1 MREFPHPTD
10 RPQKESQMKYRQI
23 VFDIDGTLIDSEQ
36 PILHSLQEVLLHLT
50 GRKYPLEDL
59 TFCLGITGEDT
70 LKRLDIQDIPAAM
83 ELWFDI
89 LRQHENEMVL
99 YGEIEELIT
108 HLKKAGYGLGII
120 TSKPRIL
127 FEQDFGKFHISS
139 YFHPVVCADDTKEH
153 KPTSGP
159 LLKYMELSGA
169 EKEDILYIGDSV
181 YDSKCAENA
190 GFCTGGL
197 GQPYEDHSRKLLLKK
212 SHGFTVCF
220 VKICYTYTKRIFLR
234 GAGRRPAKNIK
245 NMEDTRH
252 A

>member
-1 MREFPHPTD
+1 MRGFRRPAD

-36 PILHSLQEVLLHLT
+36 PILHSLQEVLLHVT
-50 GRKYPLEDL
+50 GRKYPLADL
-59 TFCLGITGEDT
+59 TFCFGITGEDT

-89 LRQHENEMVL
+89 LRQHESEMVL

-169 EKEDILYIGDSV
+169 EKEEILYIGDSV

-190 GFCTGGL
+190 GVDFALAVWGSHTKTTPANYYL
-197 GQPYEDHSRKLLLKK
+197 KNPMDLLSVL
-212 SHGFTVCF
+212 
-220 VKICYTYTKRIFLR
+220 
-234 GAGRRPAKNIK
+234 
-245 NMEDTRH
+245 
-252 A
+252 